1 MWAALKVSNMARS
14 TEGGLCLCVIFKF
27 SCRQVKCGL
36 YIDVVFPA
44 VYQRLE
50 AAASSPVLHRNECS
64 LLEPKYEECG
74 VGSQKNVQHSNI
86 SHFSDVE

>member
-1 MWAALKVSNMARS
+1 MQAGEVQ
-14 TEGGLCLCVIFKF
+14 TVE
-27 SCRQVKCGL
+27 
-36 YIDVVFPA
+36 VVFHA

-74 VGSQKNVQHSNI
+74 VGSGQSEECSTFKY
-86 SHFSDVE
+86 FPFL